1 MKKVIRKNLSNR
13 PIGKRRV
20 VSNILIR
27 GSSSATFLVVCD
39 APSVESFK
47 AKTPLPKSY
56 AHLFADY
63 AKKRGMSR
71 SDFVFVSACPPMPA
85 SVQGSDSAEFKWL
98 QQHRDDFKKAVSE
111 LKFKGVIALGTLAA
125 KQFFGKAVKITKV
138 RGQVMYSPEFKA
150 PFVAMMSPGQVLRQP
165 HYLTS
170 FRADFDM
177 VAKLRDAKFNHHKL
191 SFSSGTN
198 YNWMKAS
205 QLIKYIKKHRN
216 EDGVTATCLDT
227 ETVGGSWW
235 QGAVPICAS
244 FSCRPG
250 EGFVVPLS
258 LKLIKKSGL
267 YGTNVSD
274 VRAKKILAYNWKVMR
289 NLLEKEKYGRI
300 QLTGHNLKYDLHVMR
315 NAGVVIPR
323 NLWAHDSMQLA
334 FVADENLQSKDL
346 ASVTKIW
353 YPARGGY
360 SDEFEA
366 SVDYSRMDL
375 VPPQKLMKYA
385 AADPDTSLY
394 LTKRLISDTKGD
406 AKNFTCY
413 SRIQMPALRMFVDVE
428 RNGIKIDRDKLRELT
443 EFMRSEEAR
452 VYDILVEN
460 IDGAIKRKHYDPKKK
475 KNGLSFTRDELV
487 RDILFN
493 HPKGLGL
500 EPFQFT
506 KTGLASTAKTHLPYF
521 DHEPWVQAYLEYGS
535 IEKML
540 STYIGDE
547 ETGKGMWKYM
557 DKLGE
562 IHPSYLLHATVTGRT
577 SSRDPNGQNFPKR
590 GPLAKAYRRIFVPR
604 PGYVFL
610 EADLSQA
617 ELRVAAWMAMERT
630 MIKIYS
636 TNGDIHVETAM
647 AVLRISRE
655 KWDRMTDDERKEAR
669 QKAKAVNFGFLYG
682 MGWRKF
688 SAYAKIS
695 YGVDISDKEA
705 ERIRNRFFELY
716 PRLRAWHNAMRE
728 FVRERA
734 FVRAKHG
741 ARRNLPDIFS
751 VDEAIRASAERQ
763 AINSPVQRL
772 ASDLGLIGAIRFHR
786 DCDPKI
792 ARIVAFIH
800 DALIVEVKKEHAME
814 VAAAMKWYMQT
825 PPLKKWFDCECPL
838 PIISD
843 VSIGENLA
851 DMKELKDLRAK
862 KPKWFTRDDPPEL
875 ALAA

>member
-1 MKKVIRKNLSNR
+1 MKVIRRNTSNR
-13 PIGKRRV
+13 KVIAPP
-20 VSNILIR
+20 SNILVK
-27 GSSSATFLVVCD
+27 GKKSATFLVVCD
-39 APSVESFK
+39 APSIESFK
-47 AKTPLPKSY
+47 ARRPLPKAYSM
-56 AHLFADY
+56 LFAEY
-63 AKKRGMSR
+63 AKKRKFGR
-71 SDFVFVSACPPMPA
+71 ADFVFVSACPPVPPA
-85 SVQGSDSAEFKWL
+85 MQGSDSAEFKWL
-98 QQHRDDFKKAVSE
+98 QQHRASFTKEVSE
-111 LKFKGVIALGTLAA
+111 LKFKGIIALGTLAA
-125 KQFFGKAVKITKV
+125 KQLFGKSVKITKV
-138 RGQVMYSPEFKA
+138 RGQVMYSQEFKA

-165 HYLTS
+165 HYVTS

-177 VAKLRDAKFNHHKL
+177 IAKLRDAKFDHSKL

-205 QLIKYIKKHRN
+205 QLIKYIRKHKN

-244 FSCRPG
+244 FSCKPG

-258 LKLIKKSGL
+258 IKLIKNCGL
-267 YGTNVSD
+267 YGKVSD
-274 VRAKKILAYNWKVMR
+274 VRAKKILAFNWKVMR
-289 NLLEKEKYGRI
+289 NLLEKHKYGKI
-300 QLTGHNLKYDLHVMR
+300 ELTGHNLKYDIHVMR
-315 NAGVVIPR
+315 NAGVNIPVSS
-323 NLWAHDSMQLA
+323 WMHDSMQLA

-366 SVDYSRMDL
+366 TVDYSRMDL
-375 VPPQKLMKYA
+375 VPAKKLMKYA

-394 LTKRLISDTKGD
+394 LTKRLISDTKTD
-406 AKNFTCY
+406 VKNFACY
-413 SRIQMPALRMFVDVE
+413 EKIQIPALRMFVDVE

-443 EFMRSEEAR
+443 EFMRAEEAR

-475 KNGLSFTRDELV
+475 KDGLSFTRDDLV

-493 HPKGLGL
+493 HPRGLRL

-521 DHEPWVQAYLEYGS
+521 DHEPWVQSYLEYGS

-547 ETGKGMWKYM
+547 EAGKGMWKYM

-562 IHPSYLLHATVTGRT
+562 IHPSYLLHGTVTGRT

-617 ELRVAAWMAMERT
+617 ELRVAAWMAMEKT
-630 MIKIYS
+630 MISIYS
-636 TNGDIHVETAM
+636 RNGDIHTETAM
-647 AVLRISRE
+647 AVLRISRD
-655 KWDRMTDDERKEAR
+655 KWDQMTKEEKKEAR

-705 ERIRNRFFELY
+705 EKIRNRFFELY

-734 FVRAKHG
+734 FVRSKHG
-741 ARRNLPDIFS
+741 ARRNLTDIFS

-800 DALIVEVKKEHAME
+800 DALVVEVKKEHAKE
-814 VAAAMKWYMQT
+814 VAAALKWYMQT
-825 PPLKKWFDCECPL
+825 APLKKWFDCECPL
-838 PIISD
+838 PIVSD
-843 VSIGENLA
+843 VSIGDNLA
-851 DMKELKDLRAK
+851 DMEEMPDLKAK
-862 KPKWFTRDDPPEL
+862 RPSWFTSDDDL